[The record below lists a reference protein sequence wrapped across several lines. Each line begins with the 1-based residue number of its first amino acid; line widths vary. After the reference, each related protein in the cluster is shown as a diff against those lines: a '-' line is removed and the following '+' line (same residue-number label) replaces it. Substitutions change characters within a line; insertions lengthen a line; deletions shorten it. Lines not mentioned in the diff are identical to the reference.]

1 MNNRW
6 THIIKHPTKYTKFM
20 RIFGVISSCLL
31 VISLLLDVIDAD
43 DLVTFFFDVLFII
56 SIISRCLVPL
66 AGPSSSKVN
75 PLGYSLSIFC
85 NAV

>member
-6 THIIKHPTKYTKFM
+6 THIIEHPTKYTKFM

-43 DLVTFFFDVLFII
+43 GLVTLLFDVLFIV
-56 SIISRCLVPL
+56 SIIPDALFLWLDHQAR
-66 AGPSSSKVN
+66 K
-75 PLGYSLSIFC
+75 
-85 NAV
+85 